1 MFFSNFYWNITDF
14 STCLIH
20 CHYKM
25 RVVTNLEHWTAH
37 CSMLWSLNMRHLQL
51 HNQSLVTWLLLCDL
65 IGWSDQVDWLEDCD
79 WLIRY
84 NLFGMIWPHETLITP
99 GTRSTH
105 TWSRLTLLLILIP
118 DHCANQYMWI
128 YKDNPFMFLKT
139 QYISWKVFL
148 FFSHYSKPFRL
159 AALIE

>member
-1 MFFSNFYWNITDF
+1 MPDTLSLWDE
-14 STCLIH
+14 S
-20 CHYKM
+20 CHQSRALGTTLFNVM
-25 RVVTNLEHWTAH
+25 VTQYETPTTPQPIIGHMTP
-37 CSMLWSLNMRHLQL
+37 SLR
-51 HNQSLVTWLLLCDL
+51 SDWLK
-65 IGWSDQVDWLEDCD
+65 SQVDWLEAFD

-99 GTRSTH
+99 GTGSTH
-105 TWSRLTLLLILIP
+105 TWSGLTLLLILIP